1 MQKNRP
7 VILFFFWTIL
17 IAGTLLNVPCHALTG
32 TETLITTGTVGTNQ
46 QSPAVF
52 DDLVAWSDGRNLTYF
67 TNDIYVY
74 NLLTGAEQRTT
85 VSPDFASADMP
96 SLYGDQ
102 IVWED
107 NRYGNADIFYYN
119 LTSAQEIRITTDPG
133 DQKNPAIYGAYIV
146 YQETSGADPDIWMY
160 NLSNST
166 TVPVT
171 TAVQEQKSPVMYED
185 TIAWQDYRNG
195 ADWDIYLF
203 NLTTGVETPLI
214 NLNDQT
220 APAIFGDKIAW
231 QDYRNGADW
240 DIYYYNLS
248 DHTEHQVT
256 TDPFDQVTPS
266 MYQNYIVWSDSRNP
280 RMVIYVYDISTDQE
294 TAITSPSSNA
304 VTPKIHNNRIV
315 WTDDRQGD
323 SDIFLY
329 TIGAHVQCPVASFTA
344 NPRVG
349 GGGAL
354 HVTVTTP
361 NNPAIL
367 HRVWNISNGSGLFP
381 FDPAEPISTPGIFDV
396 LLTVGNGK
404 CRNATPPS
412 CQHKI
417 FFDAPPI
424 VDFTASPQYG
434 LAPLNVRFTDASCGE
449 PATWLWDFGD
459 GATSTARNPGH
470 TFSDIGRAY
479 DISLTV
485 NNSYAGMATNMSQ
498 QAAYIITLLGG
509 SGTSVIPI
517 DGIAIDHRF
526 GQPYLTYNISILPNY
541 HLDALSLSSLP
552 PPSYGWQN
560 LTFFPFDST
569 GLAQNSEGN
578 ITGNISTVTFHTNDL
593 TATNGTRTIGVN
605 YRMNS
610 SDYPS
615 PAQITT
621 GLWEGSRPDD
631 AVVFRNF
638 ASHIPPTGVLIND
651 IAQSA
656 QITKTRLQAQGNAT
670 INMSVDTDWFD
681 AHSGMGTIGI
691 IGIGSLPDGTT
702 VGFGINPVR
711 HRIGGMDYFEGESP
725 GYLSTFALVQLY
737 GAGNPFQLITLSVS
751 TRAAPVYSNPGTESS
766 DNPDK
771 PSSVAQGA
779 AAPGQPNL
787 PQAFPPPPVPEPA
800 SVNLYINYLG
810 VVTQTT
816 LLESIDQLATV
827 AIGQGITAF
836 ANSGKPLSSV
846 SIKPLA
852 PSQVPSVPEGTR
864 LKFTGIAYDLQP
876 DGAQFSPSITVT
888 FTVPNAQWGQQYMIR
903 EFDRATQTWIDLPT
917 TYNPSSGTISASVTH
932 FCCIAL
938 FAESFN
944 APQTPRPT
952 NIPTQIPTLANSPPA
967 GAIGIFTGLMLWSA
981 ELFTRNVYL
990 ILIVL
995 VVVILVYLKGRKK
1008 RLDRVRY
1015 KL

>member
-1 MQKNRP
+1 MKKSKT
-7 VILFFFWTIL
+7 VILFFFWAIL
-17 IAGTLLNVPCHALTG
+17 ITATPLFIPCYALTG
-32 TETLITTGTVGTNQ
+32 TETLITTGTTGTNQ

-52 DDLVAWSDGRNLTYF
+52 GDLIAWSDGRNLTSF

-74 NLLTGAEQRTT
+74 NLLTGAEQRITI
-85 VSPDFASADMP
+85 SPDFASADLP
-96 SLYGDQ
+96 SIYRDQ

-107 NRYGNADIFYYN
+107 NRFGNADIFYYN
-119 LTSAQEIRITTDPG
+119 LTSGQEIQITTDPG
-133 DQKNPAIYGAYIV
+133 DQKSPAIYGVYIV
-146 YQETSGADPDIWMY
+146 YQDTSGADPDIWMY
-160 NLSNST
+160 NCSNST
-166 TVPVT
+166 TVPIT
-171 TAVQEQKSPVMYED
+171 TAVQEQKSPVMYEG

-203 NLTTGVETPLI
+203 NLTTGVEIPLI
-214 NLNDQT
+214 YLNDQT
-220 APAIFGDKIAW
+220 APAIFGDKIVW
-231 QDYRNGADW
+231 QDNRNGDE

-256 TDPFDQVTPS
+256 YDPEDQVSPS
-266 MYQNYIVWSDSRNP
+266 VYQNYIVWSDTRNP
-280 RMVIYVYDISTDQE
+280 RMVIYVYDISTYHE
-294 TAITSPSSNA
+294 TAITTPGSNA
-304 VTPKIHNNRIV
+304 MTPQIYNNRIV

-329 TIGAHVQCPVASFTA
+329 TIGAHVQCPIASFTA

-354 HVTVTTP
+354 HVTFTTP

-367 HRVWNISNGSGLFP
+367 HRVWNISDGSGLFP

-396 LLTVGNGK
+396 LLTVGNDK

-434 LAPLNVRFTDASCGE
+434 LAPLNVRFTDTSCGD

-459 GATSTARNPGH
+459 GATSTARNPSH
-470 TFSDIGRAY
+470 AFSDIGRIY

-485 NNSYAGMATNMSQ
+485 NNSYAGMATNISQ
-498 QAAYIITLLGG
+498 QAGYIITLLGG
-509 SGTSVIPI
+509 GGTSVIPI

-526 GQPYLTYNISILPNY
+526 GQPYLTYNISSLPNY

-560 LTFFPFDST
+560 LIFFPFDSI

-578 ITGNISTVTFHTNDL
+578 ITGNISTITFHTKDL

-605 YRMNS
+605 YKMNS
-610 SDYPS
+610 SDDPG

-638 ASHIPPTGVLIND
+638 ASQIPPTGFLIND

-711 HRIGGMDYFEGESP
+711 HRIGGMDYFERESP
-725 GYLSTFALVQLY
+725 GYLSKFALAQLY
-737 GAGNPFQLITLSVS
+737 GAGNPFQLLTLSVS
-751 TRAAPVYSNPGTESS
+751 NRAAPASYNPGTETS
-766 DNPDK
+766 DNPSA
-771 PSSVAQGA
+771 PLSITQGA
-779 AAPGQPNL
+779 AAEPVQL
-787 PQAFPPPPVPEPA
+787 QAFPPPALPEA
-800 SVNLYINYLG
+800 KTSDLYINYLG

-816 LLESIDQLATV
+816 VLESADKLATV
-827 AIGQGITAF
+827 AIGQGVTALD
-836 ANSGKPLSSV
+836 ASGKPLSSV
-846 SIKPLA
+846 SITTLA
-852 PSQVPSVPEGTR
+852 SSEIPAVPQGTA
-864 LKFTGIAYDLQP
+864 LDFAGIAFELQP
-876 DGAQFSPSITVT
+876 DGATFSPSITVT
-888 FTVPNAQWGQQYMIR
+888 FTVQNAQWGQHYAIR
-903 EFDRATQTWIDLPT
+903 EFDHTTQSWIDLPT
-917 TYNPSSGTISASVTH
+917 TYNPASGSISASVTR

-938 FAESFN
+938 FSETIN
-944 APQTPRPT
+944 APQTPRPAT
-952 NIPTQIPTLANSPPA
+952 IATLIPAEVNSPPA

-981 ELFTRNVYL
+981 DVFTKNIYLVALVLAVMLF
-990 ILIVL
+990 
-995 VVVILVYLKGRKK
+995 VYLKGRKK
-1008 RLDRVRY
+1008 RLDRLRY